1 MSAVPEVND
10 DMNAPSTSVENTQ
23 LTTQSEIIVETQP
36 SPPTEPLTST
46 SATTIEK
53 DDQTPTESESSSTN
67 NRQHISRLSQFQRN
81 TIHVCDQISDHV

>member
-10 DMNAPSTSVENTQ
+10 DMNASSTSVENTQ
-23 LTTQSEIIVETQP
+23 PPTQPEVIVETLP
-36 SPPTEPLTST
+36 SSPSQPLTST

-53 DDQTPTESESSSTN
+53 DDQTPTESQPSATN

-81 TIHVCDQISDHV
+81 TIHVCDQVSDHV